1 RYIGKGL
8 IVLDAGLRVNSV
20 YQHHQAGK
28 DWKREAIVQGAGF
41 GMGLTAAT
49 LLISA
54 IAVATPLGLVLV
66 IATAGATALGVDVL
80 TKAGVGKLY
89 DGLTK

>member
-1 RYIGKGL
+1 
-8 IVLDAGLRVNSV
+8 VLDAGLRVNSV

-28 DWKREAIVQGAGF
+28 DWKREAVVQSAGF
-41 GMGLTAAT
+41 TMGLTAAT

-66 IATAGATALGVDVL
+66 IATAGATALGVDWGTKVL
-80 TKAGVGKLY
+80 AGKIYDNITK
-89 DGLTK
+89 